1 VTVRE
6 MESAER
12 RRLIETRRDLHRHPE
27 LGFEE
32 RRTAGI
38 VAERLGAAGY
48 EVRTGVAETG
58 VVGDLAGGAG
68 DGPTLMIR
76 ADMDALPIAE
86 ETEHDYRSTVNGVM
100 HACGHDG
107 HVAVG
112 LAVAERLA
120 ARRDGWPGRVRMVFQ
135 PAEEGL
141 GGARRMVEEGVL
153 DGVDAALGL
162 HLWLGLP
169 SGSVTVLPG
178 SLMAAS
184 TTLRITLHG
193 RGGHGAIP
201 HEAVDAVVLA
211 AQVVTA
217 LQTVVSRSVAPLD
230 TAVVTIGS
238 VEAGSA
244 PNVIAERA
252 VLDGSMRAF
261 DPAVMEMLRERVTA
275 IAEGVAAAGGGRA
288 EVDFLHEIP
297 VTANDPA
304 VTELV
309 RNAAAEVVGEGRV
322 LTDPAR
328 RTLASEDMGEFLQRL
343 PGCYFFVGAS
353 NRETGAIHPHHSPR
367 FEICEDAMPVAVRV
381 MEAAALRMLLRTEG
395 SAGSA

>member
-6 MESAER
+6 MESEER
-12 RRLIETRRDLHRHPE
+12 TRLIETRRDLHRHPE

-32 RRTAGI
+32 HRTAGI
-38 VAERLGAAGY
+38 VAERLAAAGY
-48 EVRTGVAETG
+48 EVRTGIAETG

-68 DGPTLMIR
+68 DGPTVMIR
-76 ADMDALPIAE
+76 ADMDALPVSE
-86 ETEHDYRSTVNGVM
+86 ETEHGYRSTVEGVM

-120 ARRDGWPGRVRMVFQ
+120 TRRSEWPGRVRMVFQ

-141 GGARRMVEEGVL
+141 GGALRMVEEGVL
-153 DGVDAALGL
+153 DGVDTALGL

-169 SGSVTVLPG
+169 SGSVAVLPG
-178 SLMAAS
+178 PLMAAS
-184 TTLRITLHG
+184 TTLRITMHG

-230 TAVVTIGS
+230 TAVVTIGRL
-238 VEAGSA
+238 EAGSA

-261 DPAVMEMLRERVTA
+261 DPAVMETLRQRVTE
-275 IAEGVAAAGGGRA
+275 IAEGVAAAAGGRA
-288 EVDFLHEIP
+288 EVEFLHEIP
-297 VTANDPA
+297 VTANDPGMA
-304 VTELV
+304 VQV
-309 RNAAAEVVGEGRV
+309 HAAAAAVVGEGRV
-322 LTDPAR
+322 LADPSR
-328 RTLASEDMGEFLQRL
+328 RTLASEDMGEFLQRV
-343 PGCYFFVGAS
+343 PGCYFFVGAN

-367 FEICEDAMPVAVRV
+367 FEICEEALPVAVRM
-381 MEAAALRMLLRTEG
+381 MEAAALRVLTDGQGRVTG
-395 SAGSA
+395 

>member
-1 VTVRE
+1 
-6 MESAER
+6 MEGAER
-12 RRLIETRRDLHRHPE
+12 TLLIETRRDLHRHPE
-27 LGFEE
+27 LGFGE

-38 VAERLGAAGY
+38 VAARLGAAGY

-76 ADMDALPIAE
+76 ADMDALPITE
-86 ETEHDYRSTVNGVM
+86 ETEHDYRSTVDGVM

-120 ARRDGWPGRVRMVFQ
+120 ARRDDWPGRVRMVFQ

-141 GGARRMVEEGVL
+141 GGARRMIDEGVL

-169 SGSVTVLPG
+169 SGSVAVLPG
-178 SLMAAS
+178 PLMAAS
-184 TTLRITLHG
+184 TTVRITLHG

-230 TAVVTIGS
+230 TAVVTIGC

-244 PNVIAERA
+244 PNVIADRA
-252 VLDGSMRAF
+252 VLDGTMRAF
-261 DPAVMEMLRERVTA
+261 DPAVMERLRERVTA

-288 EVDFLHEIP
+288 EVEFLHEIP
-297 VTANDPA
+297 VTANDSA

-309 RNAAAEVVGEGRV
+309 QNAASEVVGDGRV

-328 RTLASEDMGEFLQRL
+328 RTLASEDMGEFLQRV
-343 PGCYFFVGAS
+343 PGCYVFVGAN

-367 FEICEDAMPVAVRV
+367 FEICEEALPIAVRV
-381 MEAAALRMLLRTEG
+381 MEAAALRVL
-395 SAGSA
+395 AGI